1 MNHVG
6 ERPADP
12 LTLLVHPAEGAGES
26 TLYEDA
32 GDGFGYQ
39 SGEYAR
45 RAVVCEVLN
54 GSITIRLGAREGSL
68 APERKSVHLE
78 LRGVNTRPG
87 NVSVNGEEA
96 DWDYDEVDGR
106 ITVRLTGSAGETTIA
121 ARS

>member
-12 LTLLVHPAEGAGES
+12 LTLLVHPAGGTGES

-45 RAVVCEVLN
+45 RAVICEVLN
-54 GSITIRLGAREGSL
+54 GSIAVRLGGREGSFV
-68 APERKSVHLE
+68 PKRKSVHLE
-78 LRGVNTRPG
+78 LRGVNTRAKS
-87 NVSVNGEEA
+87 VSVNSEEA
-96 DWDYDEVDGR
+96 NWDYHEADGR
-106 ITVRLTGSAGETTIA
+106 ITVRLAESAGETTIA
-121 ARS
+121 TRF